1 MFSFLIMSKVG
12 KKLITVPA
20 GTTVEWDSQ
29 SVTAKG
35 PSGELT
41 KKLALFGFNLALENG
56 SLQILPPQS
65 LNKKT
70 RSLWGTLNAVITNMV
85 SGVNKPFEKT
95 LEFEGVGYRAEVSGK
110 DLVLN
115 MGFSHPVKLAIPDGL
130 KVSTGKNSI
139 TVSGMDNEQLGL
151 FAAKV
156 KKVRK
161 VEPYKLSGIKYK
173 GEVIKKKAGKK
184 LAG

>member
-1 MFSFLIMSKVG
+1 MSKVG
-12 KKLITVPA
+12 KKLIIIPA

-29 SVTAKG
+29 SVTVKG

-41 KKLALFGFNLALENG
+41 KKLALFGFELLLENG
-56 SLQILPPQS
+56 FLRVSPPKL

-70 RSLWGTLNAVITNMV
+70 RSLWGTLNAIITNMV
-85 SGVNKPFEKT
+85 SGVNKPFEKI

-115 MGFSHPVKLAIPDGL
+115 MGFSHPVKFLIPDGL
-130 KVSTGKNSI
+130 KVSAGKNNI
-139 TVSGMDNEQLGL
+139 VIDGMDNEQVGL
-151 FAAKV
+151 FAAKI

-161 VEPYKLSGIKYK
+161 IEPYKLSGIKYK
-173 GEVIKKKAGKK
+173 GEIIKKKAGKK

>member
-1 MFSFLIMSKVG
+1 MSKVG
-12 KKLITVPA
+12 KKLIIIPD
-20 GTTVEWDSQ
+20 GTAVEWDSQ
-29 SVTAKG
+29 SVTVKG

-41 KKLALFGFNLALENG
+41 KKLALFGFDLSLENG
-56 SLQILPPQS
+56 SLRILPPKS

-85 SGVNKPFEKT
+85 SGVNKPFEKI

-110 DLVLN
+110 DLVLS
-115 MGFSHPVKLAIPDGL
+115 MGFSHQVKLLIPDGF
-130 KVSTGKNSI
+130 KVSTGKNNI
-139 TVSGMDNEQLGL
+139 VVAGMDNERVGL
-151 FAAKV
+151 FAAKI

-161 VEPYKLSGIKYK
+161 IEPYKLSGIKYK